1 MSMTNCVNC
10 GSAKDAHATV
20 CPFCGTS
27 YFDLTDIDLGE
38 RQSPC
43 IVRFKY
49 HDNVFQ
55 MKAFIGLAEFTLRPV
70 TMEITN
76 LNDSYRRYIDCRQDV
91 RANIEFICAE

>member
-10 GSAKDAHATV
+10 GSAKEVSAAV

-38 RQSPC
+38 RSQPC

-55 MKAFIGLAEFTLRPV
+55 MKAYIGMSEFIMEPV
-70 TMEITN
+70 YMDMRTVDGKCMHLQTHN
-76 LNDSYRRYIDCRQDV
+76 NV